1 MEGGRK
7 SGLDGGDWA
16 GTEARGARIS
26 YDDEYHSIFVF
37 RKCTVENHVS
47 VLNVSPYKV
56 TIRINDLLEEHAKDS
71 TDEAAL
77 GLVLPSAIYRMS
89 H

>member
-1 MEGGRK
+1 MGWHG
-7 SGLDGGDWA
+7 S
-16 GTEARGARIS
+16 RGARIS
-26 YDDEYHSIFVF
+26 YDDEHHSIFVF
-37 RKCTVENHVS
+37 RKCTLENHVS

-56 TIRINDLLEEHAKDS
+56 TIWINDLLEELVRDS

-77 GLVLPSAIYRMS
+77 GLVLPSAIYRMR

>member
-7 SGLDGGDWA
+7 RGQWA

-26 YDDEYHSIFVF
+26 YDDEHHSSFVF

-56 TIRINDLLEEHAKDS
+56 TIWINDLLEEELVRDS

-77 GLVLPSAIYRMS
+77 GLVLPSAIYRMR